1 MAGVIACDDGV
12 VSKLGGGYTVEACIA
27 WGPRGPEEAAFLPVH
42 IDGLDATGQVCM
54 MARVLSTRM
63 EGSEAVLLDSLT
75 TAGFNIVSPATISR
89 CAGAPVIVVYKR
101 KPRLERI
108 RAALE
113 RHFPD
118 HSLRWRVLRLL
129 QEVERVETRLGPLYL
144 LSWGA
149 CKREA
154 VAVVERYQYRSR
166 MPEPLR
172 LAHLFASEISRL
184 LIPGVP
190 QP

>member
-1 MAGVIACDDGV
+1 MPGVVACDDGIV
-12 VSKLGGGYTVEACIA
+12 LKLGGGYTVEACIA

-54 MARVLSTRM
+54 MARVLSARM
-63 EGSEAVLLDSLT
+63 GGSEAVLLDSLT
-75 TAGFNIVSPATISR
+75 TAGFNIVSPATVSR
-89 CAGAPVIVVYKR
+89 CAGAPVIVAYKR
-101 KPRLERI
+101 RPRLGRI

-113 RHFPD
+113 KHFPD
-118 HSLRWRVLRLL
+118 YLLRWRVLRLL
-129 QEVERVETRLGPLYL
+129 REVERVETRLGPLYL
-144 LSWGA
+144 VTWGVG
-149 CKREA
+149 KREA
-154 VAVVERYQYRSR
+154 GALVERYQYRSR